1 MNTAIET
8 IGTAQMLKDAGITP
22 EHAEAIANVVVI
34 RRSDLTTKTDIAFLK
49 SNIDSLRNLLE
60 NKINNLRWTMV
71 VVGGIIVALVKFLP

>member
-8 IGTAQMLKDAGITP
+8 IGTAQMLKDAGIKP

-49 SNIDSLRNLLE
+49 SDIDSLRNLLE

>member
-8 IGTAQMLKDAGITP
+8 IGTAQMLKDAGIKH

-49 SNIDSLRNLLE
+49 SDIDSLRNLLE